1 MPRAF
6 IFLGLAAA
14 LLSGAGAAAAQP
26 ASARVPDTIAE
37 RVRACTVCH
46 GKEGRATNEGYFPRI
61 AGKPAGYLYQ
71 QLLNFREGRRHYA
84 LMTYL
89 VEHLSDD
96 YLMEIAQYFSALDL
110 PYPPPQT
117 VAAAPEVLAR
127 GEALVLQGDPARRLP
142 ACAQCHGEALMG
154 VSPAVPGLLGLPRDY
169 VNGQLGAWK
178 TGQRRAA
185 APDCMAKI
193 AAALTPDEVASIS
206 TWLSSQPVPAGTKP
220 AGALPAP
227 WPMPCGGVSAEEPTR

>member
-1 MPRAF
+1 MPRASLL
-6 IFLGLAAA
+6 LGLAAA

-26 ASARVPDTIAE
+26 AGARVPDTIAE

-127 GEALVLQGDPARRLP
+127 GEALVLRGDPARRLP
-142 ACAQCHGEALMG
+142 ACVQCHGEALMG

-169 VNGQLGAWK
+169 LNGQLGAWK

-193 AAALTPDEVASIS
+193 AAALTPDEIASVS
-206 TWLSSQPVPAGTKP
+206 TWLSSQPVRAGAKP
-220 AGALPAP
+220 AGALPGRL
-227 WPMPCGGVSAEEPTR
+227 PMPCGGVSTEEAAR